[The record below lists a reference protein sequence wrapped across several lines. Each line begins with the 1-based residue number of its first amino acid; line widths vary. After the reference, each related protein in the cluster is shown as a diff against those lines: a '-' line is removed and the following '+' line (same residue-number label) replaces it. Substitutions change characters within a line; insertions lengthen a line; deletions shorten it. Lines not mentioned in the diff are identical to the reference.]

1 MDQETTTLINLIEN
15 HGFPAGLLIVIIFF
29 CWKILPK
36 ILSQGIEMVAEAM
49 KKQAQATDNLA
60 DKVERA
66 SNYNREEHAKLI
78 KAVDILVDKIL
89 LNGNCKDKNE

>member
-1 MDQETTTLINLIEN
+1 
-15 HGFPAGLLIVIIFF
+15 
-29 CWKILPK
+29 
-36 ILSQGIEMVAEAM
+36 M
-49 KKQAQATDNLA
+49 KKQAEATDKLA

-89 LNGNCKDKNE
+89 LNGNLEE

>member
-15 HGFPAGLLIVIIFF
+15 HGFPAGLLVVIIFF

-36 ILSQGIEMVAEAM
+36 ILKEGIAMVAEAM
-49 KKQAQATDNLA
+49 KKQAEAIDKLA
-60 DKVERA
+60 DKTERA

-78 KAVDILVDKIL
+78 KAVDILVDKTL
-89 LNGNCKDKNE
+89 LNGNNNKEGK